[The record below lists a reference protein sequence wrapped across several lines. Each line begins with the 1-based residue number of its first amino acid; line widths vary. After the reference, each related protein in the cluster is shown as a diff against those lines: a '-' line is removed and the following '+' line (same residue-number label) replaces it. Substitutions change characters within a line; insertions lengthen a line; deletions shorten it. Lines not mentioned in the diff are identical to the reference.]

1 MHSRSYA
8 TVDRSRYNITPVWDG
23 RFRYLSPAAAVPSPA
38 AAAASIARAR
48 AARSSATSR
57 AYRSTTH
64 QTERTRPLH
73 TESSALVGRS
83 ADSAGNGRKPKR
95 KPFPKA
101 HKAAPA
107 PAHAVSELRTHP
119 HQLTG

>member
-1 MHSRSYA
+1 MHSRLYA

-73 TESSALVGRS
+73 TESSALVGRQTRQETAES
-83 ADSAGNGRKPKR
+83 LSESL
-95 KPFPKA
+95 FQWKA